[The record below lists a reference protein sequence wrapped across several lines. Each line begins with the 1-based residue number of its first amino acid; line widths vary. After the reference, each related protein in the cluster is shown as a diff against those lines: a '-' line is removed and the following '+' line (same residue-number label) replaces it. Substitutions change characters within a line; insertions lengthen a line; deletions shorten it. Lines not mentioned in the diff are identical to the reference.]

1 LQGKERQKK
10 KKEKKKI
17 IMADKLDSALD
28 LMRRLPPSD
37 VEDNLAGL
45 IGETTSQP
53 VELR

>member
-10 KKEKKKI
+10 RKKKKI